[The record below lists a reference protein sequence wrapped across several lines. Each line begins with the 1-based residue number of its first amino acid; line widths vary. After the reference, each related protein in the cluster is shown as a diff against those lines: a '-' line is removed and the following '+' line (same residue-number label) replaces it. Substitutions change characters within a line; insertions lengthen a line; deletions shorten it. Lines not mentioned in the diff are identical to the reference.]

1 MEVLAASLLLLSL
14 HQGKWHKAYK
24 SLKLKFIPT
33 SAGCLCSEPA
43 SRKARNLGAS
53 EEVDAA
59 AQSADYKVTRDAS
72 HYVNC
77 ECHAAVCWPNMR
89 WSHFCCVIF
98 SSRWIYSGITQLA
111 TTSCPLPTPM
121 TWSTS
126 PSRWPSTTSS
136 TWWHYETLGVMN
148 LNAGNF
154 RTSELRRWR
163 PTARSSPSGMT
174 CSSCGILT
182 IMTTYGTPGTMSHRN
197 MTHVGS
203 PCIMTLGCPGS
214 GSGRRTSSCT
224 TRRGTGSRA
233 ARCGPWSRWT
243 TRATSRYSPSQST
256 WVSAPWTSPTTPSM
270 SRCAIS
276 SSPPG
281 QQRCLGCVTENLD
294 FR

>member
-1 MEVLAASLLLLSL
+1 MTGTLATHWTLSLPLWSWQWVDVIAEIHLCDHGSARSIFAASLSSSG
-14 HQGKWHKAYK
+14 QVTKSKQVFKAQIITT
-24 SLKLKFIPT
+24 F
-33 SAGCLCSEPA
+33 AGCLCSEPA
-43 SRKARNLGAS
+43 ARKARNLGAS

-77 ECHAAVCWPNMR
+77 ECHAVLTKHEMISFLLCYC
-89 WSHFCCVIF
+89 HVIF

-182 IMTTYGTPGTMSHRN
+182 IMTIYGTPGTMSRLSLR
-197 MTHVGS
+197 M
-203 PCIMTLGCPGS
+203 
-214 GSGRRTSSCT
+214 
-224 TRRGTGSRA
+224 
-233 ARCGPWSRWT
+233 
-243 TRATSRYSPSQST
+243 
-256 WVSAPWTSPTTPSM
+256 
-270 SRCAIS
+270 
-276 SSPPG
+276 
-281 QQRCLGCVTENLD
+281 
-294 FR
+294 